1 MFNPAFLPKVLP
13 AFGYADATETA
24 AFNDVDQAIRHAF
37 GTLDKDCGFLSYGR
51 FGFAEGLS
59 VPVLLL
65 GNLKREHI
73 AWASSPADSIVIV
86 QLPGTIVLGTSIPPP
101 PPPPPLPDMLSG
113 PSSAKGVQDEISV
126 HADVVAACEAVLKG
140 TAVGADAKSLQKM
153 IRNNAGP
160 SRLNGDIRVST
171 LVSGK
176 SIGRK
181 GELMKG
187 TFGLYLTTDGRLLS
201 RLVTLLC
208 YRHPLIRW
216 SRKPG
221 H

>member
-1 MFNPAFLPKVLP
+1 LPKVIP

-24 AFNDVDQAIRHAF
+24 LFNDVDQAIRHAF
-37 GTLDKDCGFLSYGR
+37 RTRKLDKDCGFLSHAR
-51 FGFAEGLS
+51 FGFTEGLS

-65 GNLKREHI
+65 GNITRHHI
-73 AWASSPADSIVIV
+73 AWASSPGDSVV
-86 QLPGTIVLGTSIPPP
+86 LVESLGTIVLGTSIPPP
-101 PPPPPLPDMLSG
+101 PSPPPLPDMLSG
-113 PSSAKGVQDEISV
+113 HSSAKGVQDEISV

-140 TAVGADAKSLQKM
+140 TAVGSDAKELRKN
-153 IRNNAGP
+153 IRQNAGP
-160 SRLNGDIRVST
+160 LHANGNFKVST

-176 SIGRK
+176 SIGKK

-187 TFGLYLTTDGRLLS
+187 TFGLYLTTDGKLLIC
-201 RLVTLLC
+201 LVTLLC

-216 SRKPG
+216 SRQRG